1 MGRYVSVSLNVQ
13 FSGGRESSAAAGW
26 SGKVGLPGV
35 VRSGVAIM
43 AVIPC
48 YTNLELSPV
57 I

>member
-1 MGRYVSVSLNVQ
+1 MSLNVPS
-13 FSGGRESSAAAGW
+13 SGGRESSAAAGW
-26 SGKVGLPGV
+26 SGKVGLTGV
-35 VRSGVAIM
+35 VGCVVESM